1 LNKSFHQS
9 HPHINTHT
17 VNTMFAAQRS
27 NSMLQIDGTRTSGQ
41 DVRDENVHAVSTVQ
55 QIMKTSLGPQGL
67 DKMLVD
73 DIGDVT
79 VTNDGATILSQIE
92 IKHPAAKILV
102 ELAQT
107 QDEAVGDGTTSVV
120 ILAAELMK
128 RANEL
133 IKNGIHPTNVIAG
146 MKLAAK
152 KSIEFIRSDLQIKTD
167 TLGKDALVNAAKTSM
182 SSKIIGAES
191 EHFSEM
197 CVDAIQNVKVITG
210 SGKERYPVKSVN
222 VLKQHGRSLKES
234 ALINGYAINVRRAS
248 QQMPQTVKNAKI
260 ALLDFNLNRQRLKM
274 GIQVQITDPTQLQ
287 GVQER
292 EITLIRDKIQMILD
306 AGANVI
312 FTTKGIDDLCLKYF
326 VEAGAMAARRCN
338 KDDLRRIA
346 KLTGATLVT
355 SLANLEGD
363 ESFDPSYLGEADE
376 VVEETLADD
385 QLLYIKGGKSSKA
398 QSIILRGANEFILDE
413 MDRSLHDALCV
424 VKRVL
429 ESKYV
434 VPGGGA
440 VEAALSIYLEKF
452 ATSIKT
458 REQLAIAE
466 FAEALL
472 VIPKTLSVNAAQD
485 ATELVARLR
494 AAHNDSQQDESKK
507 HLNRTGLDLVDGKI
521 RDNIT
526 AGVIEPA
533 LTKIKYIQFATEAA
547 ITILRID
554 DMINIAQKEQEDPRR
569 R

>member
-1 LNKSFHQS
+1 MIKS
-9 HPHINTHT
+9 
-17 VNTMFAAQRS
+17 
-27 NSMLQIDGTRTSGQ
+27 
-41 DVRDENVHAVSTVQ
+41 
-55 QIMKTSLGPQGL
+55 
-67 DKMLVD
+67 
-73 DIGDVT
+73 
-79 VTNDGATILSQIE
+79 
-92 IKHPAAKILV
+92 
-102 ELAQT
+102 
-107 QDEAVGDGTTSVV
+107 
-120 ILAAELMK
+120 
-128 RANEL
+128 
-133 IKNGIHPTNVIAG
+133 GIHPTNVIAG
-146 MKLAAK
+146 LKLAAK
-152 KSIEFIRSDLQIKTD
+152 KAIEFIRSDLQIKTD
-167 TLGKDALVNAAKTSM
+167 ALGRDALINAAKTTM

-234 ALINGYAINVRRAS
+234 TLINGYAINVRRAS
-248 QQMPQTVKNAKI
+248 QQMPQSIKNAKI

-274 GIQVQITDPTQLQ
+274 GIQVQITDPNELQ

-292 EITLIRDKIQMILD
+292 EITLIRDQIQMILN
-306 AGANVI
+306 AGANVV

-326 VEAGAMAARRCN
+326 VEAGAIAARRCN

-346 KLTGATLVT
+346 KLTGGTVVT

-376 VVEETLADD
+376 VIEETLADD

-472 VIPKTLSVNAAQD
+472 VIPKTLAVNAAQD
-485 ATELVARLR
+485 ATELVAKLR
-494 AAHNDSQQDESKK
+494 ACHNDSQQDESKK
-507 HLNRTGLDLVDGKI
+507 HLNRTGLDLMDGKI
-521 RDNIT
+521 RDNIA

-554 DMINIAQKEQEDPRR
+554 DMININQKEQEDPRR